1 MKAILLVLCLF
12 MVVGCTT
19 PQPVYDDLGLI
30 KESISI
36 QKEIADTLLDA
47 VVPKDQKQVEAIMK
61 KKMENEERYDRVVSA
76 LNRLVTYF
84 QAEKDVG
91 YLTNAIDFA
100 KTSEIKKLFDKL
112 QERKDNQ

>member
-1 MKAILLVLCLF
+1 MKATILVLCLF
-12 MVVGCTT
+12 MVACTT
-19 PQPVYDDLGLI
+19 PQPIYSDLSLI
-30 KESISI
+30 KENISI

-47 VVPKDQKQVEAIMK
+47 VVPKDQKQIEAIMK
-61 KKMENEERYDRVVSA
+61 KKMENEERYDRAVSA

-91 YLTNAIDFA
+91 YLTSAIDFA

-112 QERKDNQ
+112 KERKDSQ

>member
-1 MKAILLVLCLF
+1 MKVVVLILICLYAT
-12 MVVGCTT
+12 GCTT
-19 PQPVYDDLGLI
+19 PQVVYSDLNLI

-47 VVPKDQKQVEAIMK
+47 VVPKNQKQVEAIMK

-112 QERKDNQ
+112 RESEDSQ